1 MSLCSETRLGLHE
14 VLAPLGAA
22 GRSFEV
28 RLRQYWRAGWPR
40 ACSLDGVTR
49 RTRCSLHSTAPV
61 YNAVR
66 TASQPRFLCMNDVSQ
81 APRPLVRLAVGVNR
95 VVQYLSRDAFGG
107 PRVLKLAWVINLQKG
122 GTIPFIAV
130 LMWWY
135 GNTSTAAW
143 VYLGLHGGYGLSWL
157 VKDLAVPDRGWQQRV
172 TFGGALLS
180 FLLVLAPY
188 WVLPW
193 LLISGALGPDHPQ
206 PAPALMAACVVL
218 FTIGLTLMIGADA
231 QKNAALAARTGLV
244 TTGFYARMRHPNY
257 LGEMLIF
264 ASFALMVRHWIPW
277 AILGAIWTVVF
288 MTNIAAQEVSLSRHA
303 GWPAYIRRTGL
314 LFPRRRRPRRGA

>member
-1 MSLCSETRLGLHE
+1 MGELAASLLR
-14 VLAPLGAA
+14 VAA
-22 GRSFEV
+22 R
-28 RLRQYWRAGWPR
+28 
-40 ACSLDGVTR
+40 
-49 RTRCSLHSTAPV
+49 
-61 YNAVR
+61 
-66 TASQPRFLCMNDVSQ
+66 
-81 APRPLVRLAVGVNR
+81 VNR

-107 PRVLKLAWVINLQKG
+107 PRVLKLAWVINFQKG
-122 GTIPFIAV
+122 GTIPFIAA
-130 LMWWY
+130 LMWHY

-157 VKDLAVPDRGWQQRV
+157 VKDLVVPDRGWQQRV

-218 FTIGLTLMIGADA
+218 FTIGLTMMIGADA
-231 QKNAALAARTGLV
+231 QKNAALAARPGLI

-257 LGEMLIF
+257 LGEMLIY

-277 AILGAIWTVVF
+277 VILGFIWTFVF
-288 MTNIAAQEVSLSRHA
+288 MTNIAAQEVSVSRHP
-303 GWPAYIRRTGL
+303 GWADYKARTRL
-314 LFPRRRRPRRGA
+314 LLPRVFGPRV